1 MKKKDI
7 LKEFENYW
15 YYAGEWHD
23 AGCSFICNDQ
33 GVCNCNTK
41 KNKQFLSQAIDQV
54 IKQIVESVPMKEIKV
69 DDKNVGKDIPRDT
82 SFWNVNEKIC
92 WKDGFNYHTKN
103 VKQWKQ
109 EILKQLK

>member
-1 MKKKDI
+1 MTKTKELKREIEVIVDAFPLTEQQRDGLAYDI
-7 LKEFENYW
+7 RDLVER
-15 YYAGEWHD
+15 
-23 AGCSFICNDQ
+23 
-33 GVCNCNTK
+33 
-41 KNKQFLSQAIDQV
+41 
-54 IKQIVESVPMKEIKV
+54 IVESVPMKEIKV